1 MVSNAESQRPQR
13 YAENVKFPP
22 LRFSAVS
29 AMKTTTSSICTG
41 TRIFQKVKHTSMMQ
55 VPLKFRSLLSMLVLA
70 VFGAAGCREPFEP
83 KGTYQERLVLYS
95 ILSNRSDSQY
105 VRVYTSYNPSGH
117 NPLENIVDTDI
128 QNARVTIATDSASFA
143 LTSAVIPRDDRSRY
157 PTNIGAYVA
166 HPFPIQFGKTYTLTV
181 TSADGNASAS
191 VTTPGPGLVE
201 ANNAYVMKNPEK
213 YTDDISAKVRLS
225 SVTQGYI
232 LRLYVE
238 FDTKLGSGVVHVRT
252 EVPVAARPGGVAGF
266 EYDYPMLVR
275 RITDRFLVYEIV
287 YFSLDA
293 YKSLLQDLKTKYGEI
308 SLTNG
313 TFILTQVESNL
324 YKYFNIANGF
334 QDDFSIR
341 TDLPDYSN
349 VVGGFGV
356 FGAMRDDSVAF
367 DLR

>member
-1 MVSNAESQRPQR
+1 M
-13 YAENVKFPP
+13 
-22 LRFSAVS
+22 
-29 AMKTTTSSICTG
+29 
-41 TRIFQKVKHTSMMQ
+41 
-55 VPLKFRSLLSMLVLA
+55 
-70 VFGAAGCREPFEP
+70 
-83 KGTYQERLVLYS
+83 
-95 ILSNRSDSQY
+95 
-105 VRVYTSYNPSGH
+105 
-117 NPLENIVDTDI
+117 DTDI

-143 LTSAVIPRDDRSRY
+143 LMSAVIPRDDKSRY

-166 HPFPIQFGKTYTLTV
+166 HPFPVQFGKTYTLTV
-181 TSADGNASAS
+181 SSADGNASART
-191 VTTPGPGLVE
+191 TTPGPGLVE
-201 ANNAYVMKNPEK
+201 ANNAYVMKSPEK

-238 FDTKLGSGVVHVRT
+238 FDVKLGSGVVHIRT
-252 EVPVAARPGGVAGF
+252 EVPKAVRPGGEAGYEF
-266 EYDYPMLVR
+266 AYPIMVR
-275 RITDRFLVYEIV
+275 RITDRYLVYEIV
-287 YFSLDA
+287 YFTLDA
-293 YKSLLQDLKTKYGEI
+293 YKALLQDLETKYGEI
-308 SLTNG
+308 QLTNG

-324 YKYFNIANGF
+324 YKYYNLANGF